1 MNKAILLL
9 PLSILALTSCNV
21 EHEQPISSPSSASSA
36 QEEEE
41 YVSVDWDEED
51 YVSSKFSASGTFT
64 DVNVGEPLLVGE
76 EFIFSF
82 AFSGIS
88 VVNADIRFT
97 QNGVAEISNVSDG
110 SFTLK
115 GLKEGEIIL
124 KIYDAD
130 EYLHY
135 RNRVS
140 FRKGKEQDE
149 LLEWAFEEVDHYESN
164 FFKGANI
171 TFVGTHSLIY
181 SGYDEDVP
189 LVNPITFEIEY
200 DHSSNI
206 EHYYTVTTWNNVG
219 NATTLNVVTIIVD
232 RTGYFLHPMT
242 RNGVVDFFTPVFNQ

>member
-1 MNKAILLL
+1 MNKALLL
-9 PLSILALTSCNV
+9 FTLPVLTLASCNASLAESSGNISEPPAQSSV
-21 EHEQPISSPSSASSA
+21 EPYASV
-36 QEEEE
+36 E
-41 YVSVDWDEED
+41 WDEDD

-82 AFSGIS
+82 AFNGSS
-88 VVNADIRFT
+88 VVDADIRFT

-124 KIYDAD
+124 KIYDKD

-135 RNRVS
+135 RNRIS
-140 FRKGKEQDE
+140 FRNGKAQDE

-171 TFVGTHSLIY
+171 TFTGTHTLIY

-219 NATTLNVVTIIVD
+219 NESTLNVVTIIID

-242 RNGVVDFFTPVFNQ
+242 RNGVVDFFTPVFN